1 MAAKEIAERAPPSCR
16 VEEISAL
23 LVCFPVLRRQVM
35 RRFSCSIL
43 FASICVVVTAQ
54 QPSTPANLH
63 FNGQSWWEKVKVIAD
78 DKMEGRDTGS
88 RGEHAAQEYAIA
100 EFKKAGVQSAG
111 VNGFYQPVRF
121 VSRRL
126 VESESSLALIS
137 AGKREP
143 LTLGEDA
150 IISTHVMPAQYVKAD
165 LVFAGYALKIP
176 EANYDDFAGL
186 DCKGKLVVSI
196 SGSPS
201 EIAGAIASHYQTTA
215 ERWRTLKSVGAIGM
229 ITIRNPALAEMSW
242 QRVVIN
248 NKHSSMELDYPEFDD
263 TAGEKLTAYFNPA
276 HAEKL
281 FAGSGHEF
289 ADVLALAQQHKMLP
303 HFALAV
309 SLEATTKVESGEVE
323 SANVIGKL
331 PGSDPELKNEFI
343 VLSAHLDHLG
353 VGEPVNGDRIYNGA
367 MDNGSGSALLLDM
380 AQSFQKDPAKLR
392 RSVLF
397 LLVTGEEK
405 GLLGSKYFAAHP
417 TVPMKSIVADINT
430 DMYLPIV
437 PLKVLTVHGLVES
450 NLGDLTREAAQSVGA
465 AVQSDPEPQHN
476 VFIRSDQYNFIR
488 HGVPSLM
495 IDIGAYP
502 GTPEMDVYHAWL
514 KNRYHAP
521 SDDVNQPI
529 DLEAEAKYEEVIR
542 RLLISV
548 ANDDRRPEWKANSF
562 FKRYAQ

>member
-1 MAAKEIAERAPPSCR
+1 MAAKERAERAPRPFG

-35 RRFSCSIL
+35 RRFRSSIL
-43 FASICVVVTAQ
+43 LASICVIVTAQ
-54 QPSTPANLH
+54 QPSTQENLH
-63 FNGQSWWEKVKVIAD
+63 FNGESWWEKVKVIAD

-88 RGEHAAQEYAIA
+88 RGERAAQEYAIA
-100 EFKKAGVQSAG
+100 EFKKAGLQSAG
-111 VNGFYQPVRF
+111 VNGFYQPVKF

-126 VESESSLALIS
+126 VESDSSLSLIS
-137 AGKREP
+137 DGKPEP

-150 IISTHVMPAQYVKAD
+150 IISTRVMPAQYVKAD
-165 LVFAGYALKIP
+165 LVFAGHGLKIP

-186 DCKGKLVVSI
+186 DCKGKLVVII
-196 SGSPS
+196 SGSPT
-201 EIAGAIASHYQTTA
+201 EIAGAVASHYQTTA
-215 ERWRTLKSVGAIGM
+215 ERWKTLKSVGAIGM
-229 ITIRNPALAEMSW
+229 VTISNPALVEIPW
-242 QRVVIN
+242 QRIALN
-248 NKHSSMELDYPEFDD
+248 RKHPSMQLNYPEFDE
-263 TAGEKLTAYFNPA
+263 TVGEQLTVSFNPA
-276 HAEKL
+276 HAEML
-281 FAGSGHEF
+281 FAGSGH
-289 ADVLALAQQHKMLP
+289 ALAELIEPAKQHKALP

-309 SLEATTKVESGEVE
+309 SLEAKTKVEINQVE
-323 SANVIGKL
+323 SANIVGKL
-331 PGSDPELKNEFI
+331 PGSDPELKNEFV

-367 MDNGSGSALLLDM
+367 MDNGSGSALLMDM
-380 AQSFQKDPAKLR
+380 AESLKKDPVKLR

-405 GLLGSKYFAAHP
+405 GLLGSKYFTAHP
-417 TVPMKSIVADINT
+417 TVAMKSIAADINT
-430 DMYLPIV
+430 DMYLPIF
-437 PLKVLTVHGLVES
+437 PLKVLTVYGLAES
-450 NLGDLTREAAQSVGA
+450 DLGDLTREAAQSIGVV
-465 AVQSDPEPQHN
+465 VQPDPEPQHN

-495 IDIGAYP
+495 IDIGAHP
-502 GTPEMDVYHAWL
+502 GTPEMDAYHAWL

-548 ANDDRRPEWKANSF
+548 ANDDHRPEWKANSF
-562 FKRYAQ
+562 FKRYAE

>member
-1 MAAKEIAERAPPSCR
+1 
-16 VEEISAL
+16 
-23 LVCFPVLRRQVM
+23 M

-88 RGEHAAQEYAIA
+88 SGERAAQEYAIA
-100 EFKKAGVQSAG
+100 EFQKAGVQPAG
-111 VNGFYQPVRF
+111 VNGFNQPVKF

-126 VESESSLALIS
+126 VESDSSLSLIS
-137 AGKREP
+137 GGKSEL
-143 LTLGEDA
+143 LTIGEDA
-150 IISTHVMPAQYVKAD
+150 IISTHVMPAPYVKAD
-165 LVFAGYALKIP
+165 LAFAGYGLKIP
-176 EANYDDFAGL
+176 EAKYDDFAGL
-186 DCKGKLVVSI
+186 DCKGKLVVII
-196 SGSPS
+196 SGSPA
-201 EIAGAIASHYQTTA
+201 EIAGAVASHYQTTA
-215 ERWRTLKSVGAIGM
+215 ERWKTLKSVGAIGLV
-229 ITIRNPALAEMSW
+229 TISNPALVEIPWA
-242 QRVVIN
+242 RIALN
-248 NKHSSMELDYPEFDD
+248 RKHPSMELDYPEFDE
-263 TAGEKLTAYFNPA
+263 TAGEQLTVYFNPA

-281 FAGSGHEF
+281 FAGSGHS
-289 ADVLALAQQHKMLP
+289 LAEVIEPAKQHKPLP
-303 HFALAV
+303 HFALVV
-309 SLEATTKVESGEVE
+309 SLEAQTKVEIKQVE
-323 SANVIGKL
+323 SANIVGKL
-331 PGSDPELKNEFI
+331 PGNDPELKNEFV

-353 VGEPVNGDRIYNGA
+353 IGEPVNGDRIYNGA
-367 MDNGSGSALLLDM
+367 MDNGSGSALLMDM
-380 AQSFQKDPAKLR
+380 AESLKKDPTKLR

-417 TVPMKSIVADINT
+417 TVAMKSIAADINT
-430 DMYLPIV
+430 DMYLPIF
-437 PLKVLTVHGLVES
+437 PLKVFTVYGLAES
-450 NLGDLTREAAQSVGA
+450 DLGDRAREAAQSIGVP
-465 AVQSDPEPQHN
+465 VQPDPEPQHN

-502 GTPEMDVYHAWL
+502 GTPEMDAYHAWL

-548 ANDDRRPEWKANSF
+548 ANDDHRPEWKANSF
-562 FKRYAQ
+562 FRRYAE